1 MGMFRAR
8 TELPP
13 PTLATLAWPLA
24 GLPPAKLGTDN
35 WALDNKGP
43 IQGAGLGRPCFQVH
57 DLTLRKPS
65 GPARGPRKAFDDPVR
80 TQITGPQASRAWP
93 TPRFMD
99 KHSNPEKGADGWDCR
114 VCRQTAGCPPGQQA
128 QTPMRP
134 RSAKCPVHRVGQ
146 GSPASLVPALGATAA
161 CLLW

>member
-1 MGMFRAR
+1 MFRAQDR
-8 TELPP
+8 AA

-24 GLPPAKLGTDN
+24 GVPPAKLGTDN
-35 WALDNKGP
+35 RALENKGP

-65 GPARGPRKAFDDPVR
+65 GPARRPRKAFDDPVWR

-99 KHSNPEKGADGWDCR
+99 KHSNPERGADGWDCKVR
-114 VCRQTAGCPPGQQA
+114 RQTAGCPPGQQA
-128 QTPMRP
+128 QAPMRP
-134 RSAKCPVHRVGQ
+134 RPAKCPVYLVGQ
-146 GSPASLVPALGATAA
+146 GSPALLVPDLGDTAA
-161 CLLW
+161 CLLQ